1 MNGCLNVLVRGIVM
15 LRKVKLYGDLA
26 KVTGHK
32 EFEVAVNSAAQ
43 AVSFLINNFPQ
54 LESYMANRYYQVL
67 CDKEDVGI
75 DELHFPIGQ
84 SDIKFVPVI
93 SGAGGNVGRIL
104 LGGAL
109 IAMSFGVGGLFQ
121 NPLALGTES
130 FLGFAAAGSGAK
142 AAFGIG
148 AALVLSGVSGM
159 LFPVPKLPEFSSEQ
173 DPKLSFNFSGTQQTG
188 RAGTPVPIVYGEIVT
203 GSVVRS
209 GGIDTEQVQ
218 V

>member
-1 MNGCLNVLVRGIVM
+1 M
-15 LRKVKLYGDLA
+15 LRKVKLYGDLV
-26 KVTGHK
+26 KVTGYK
-32 EFEVAVNSAAQ
+32 EFEAAVNTTAQ
-43 AVSFLINNFPQ
+43 AVSFLINNFPE
-54 LESYMANRYYQVL
+54 LESHMFNKYYQVI
-67 CDKEDVGI
+67 CDKDNIGL
-75 DELHFPIGQ
+75 DELHFPVGQ

-93 SGAGGNVGRIL
+93 SGAGGNLGRVL

-109 IAMSFGVGGLFQ
+109 IAISFGVGGFIS
-121 NPLALGTES
+121 NPLTLGGKG
-130 FLGFAAAGSGAK
+130 FLGFSAAGAGAK

-173 DPKLSFNFSGTQQTG
+173 DPRLSFSFSGTQQTS
-188 RAGTPVPIVYGEIVT
+188 RTGTPVPIVYGEIVT
-203 GSVVRS
+203 GSVVIS

>member
-1 MNGCLNVLVRGIVM
+1 M
-15 LRKVKLYGDLA
+15 LRKIKLYGDLV

-32 EFEVAVNSAAQ
+32 EFEVAVNTTAQ

-54 LESYMANRYYQVL
+54 LESYMSNKYYQVL
-67 CDKEDVGI
+67 CDKDNVGI

-93 SGAGGNVGRIL
+93 SGAGGNLGKIL

-109 IAMSFGVGGLFQ
+109 IAMSFGVGGLFT
-121 NPLALGTES
+121 NPLTIGGKG
-130 FLGFAAAGSGAK
+130 FFGFAAAGTGAK

-148 AALVLSGVSGM
+148 AALVLSGVS
-159 LFPVPKLPEFSSEQ
+159 VPKLPEFSSEQ
-173 DPKLSFNFSGTQQTG
+173 DPRLSFSFSGTQQTS

-203 GSVVRS
+203 GSVVIS